1 MQLVTAG
8 TAAGDGTPLP
18 HSYSPASRK
27 LGDARLWATVVTACT
42 TLWFAN
48 GAAAELLDSRVAW
61 SPLVQITVIV
71 NLYLFALWLCVAV
84 RRRTLNLPECIVWC
98 WSFVFMGMAPA
109 YQLATGHFPWKGR
122 FSPAEIAY
130 AEVVLLLGAIGA
142 LLAMSLKR
150 RSMTR
155 RSARP
160 ARTVPEPAGG
170 NGGRAAHSRSQR
182 SLSGLVRPLNL
193 VAVCYILSGTVFILL
208 MGRSLYQ
215 ERSIFRDR
223 VLDIAN
229 LPFGGTLYFVAT
241 AGAICVPS
249 ALVAAKVAGVPLR
262 ILPVIA
268 AVAVGAVATNPL
280 LGSRFLTGS
289 FLVALLAALWAK
301 RQLLRFVPA
310 LSVLLLVVLFPTV
323 DVLRGDGTGSRE
335 IKLAS
340 PEQSL
345 LTPSFDAFE
354 MLVRAV
360 NLSARQMDALPS
372 RVDLAVAPV
381 LKWVPILSRPY
392 IGVASGDAVAKVTDM
407 RYTNVS
413 MPLWGEGHLLGGVA
427 GSVIVLGA
435 LGYLVAAFGASR
447 GYEGPLAGAITAPAC
462 AALLFIVLRGSLYE
476 VWGYMALV
484 GLIYLVARRCIQR
497 SSVDE
502 SGLGQHEFGKL
513 TDRRRVLPPPVPP
526 HTRE

>member
-1 MQLVTAG
+1 MQLFAPS
-8 TAAGDGTPLP
+8 TAAGADHALRSPRA
-18 HSYSPASRK
+18 YSPSSRK
-27 LGDARLWATVVTACT
+27 LLDARLCAVVLATCT

-48 GAAAELLDSRVAW
+48 GAAAELINSRFAW
-61 SPLVQITVIV
+61 STFVRFMAIA
-71 NLYLFALWLCVAV
+71 NLYLFAVLLCAAV
-84 RRRTLNLPECIVWC
+84 WRRTLNLPECIVWC
-98 WSFVFMGMAPA
+98 WSFVFMGLAPA
-109 YQLATGHFPWKGR
+109 YQLAEGHFPWKGR
-122 FSPAEIAY
+122 FSGVEIANAEIA
-130 AEVVLLLGAIGA
+130 LMLGAAAAVITI
-142 LLAMSLKR
+142 SLKR
-150 RSMTR
+150 RSMAR

-160 ARTVPEPAGG
+160 AQSLAELSGQHHERTEGT
-170 NGGRAAHSRSQR
+170 RSKR

-193 VAVCYILSGTVFILL
+193 LAGCYILCAAVFILL

-262 ILPVIA
+262 ILPITA

-289 FLVALLAALWAK
+289 FLVALLAAWWAK
-301 RQLLRFVPA
+301 RELLRLVPA

-323 DVLRGDGTGSRE
+323 DILRGDGTGSRE
-335 IKLAS
+335 IKIAS

-354 MLVRAV
+354 MLVREV
-360 NLSARQMDALPS
+360 NLSDRQLDALPS
-372 RVDLAVAPV
+372 RIDLALAPV
-381 LKWVPILSRPY
+381 LKWVPVLSRPY
-392 IGVASGDAVAKVTDM
+392 IGVASGDAVAKVTSM

-413 MPLWGEGHLLGGVA
+413 MPLWGEGHLLGGLA
-427 GSVIVLGA
+427 GTVIMLGA
-435 LGYLVAAFGASR
+435 LGYVIAALGASR
-447 GYEGPLAGAITAPAC
+447 GYDGPLAGAITAPAC

-484 GLIYLVARRCIQR
+484 VLIYLMARRCIR
-497 SSVDE
+497 KSTIDE
-502 SGLGQHEFGKL
+502 SGSQ
-513 TDRRRVLPPPVPP
+513 PA
-526 HTRE
+526 